1 MCVYKCI
8 ALSESGRDDVDGVS
22 AEVGGGVMISNRM
35 GFPDICSWLS
45 GV

>member
-8 ALSESGRDDVDGVS
+8 ALSESECADVDGVS

-35 GFPDICSWLS
+35 GFLDICCWLS